1 MKMRVLLVVDL
12 QKEFSDNCGNYE
24 RILNYVKGNIANR
37 SKYDLVIAL
46 KCSNDMESSFVKYNA
61 WKKCLKYVEDLEFN
75 PDVIL
80 QKTSYGLLGYNVLSK
95 ENTYDIVGFNTD
107 ACVMKVALDLFDR
120 RYNFRVLTKYCY
132 SSSGQEWHEI
142 GIKTMKHLMKDAIIV

>member
-1 MKMRVLLVVDL
+1 MRVLLVVDL

-61 WKKCLKYVEDLEFN
+61 WKECLKSVEDLEFN

-80 QKTSYGLLGYNVLSK
+80 QKTSYGLVGYNVL
-95 ENTYDIVGFNTD
+95 
-107 ACVMKVALDLFDR
+107 
-120 RYNFRVLTKYCY
+120 
-132 SSSGQEWHEI
+132 
-142 GIKTMKHLMKDAIIV
+142 

>member
-1 MKMRVLLVVDL
+1 MKVLLVVDL
-12 QKEFSDNCGNYE
+12 QKEFRDNCGNYE

-46 KCSNDMESSFVKYNA
+46 KCSNSEKSSFIKYNV
-61 WKKCLKYVEDLEFN
+61 WEECLNSVEDLEFK

-80 QKTSYGLLGYNVLSK
+80 SKTSYGLVRYNVLSK
-95 ENTYDIVGFNTD
+95 ENTYDIIGFDTD

-120 RYNFRVLTKYCY
+120 RYDFRVLTKYCY
-132 SSSGQEWHEI
+132 SSSGREWHEI
-142 GIKTMKHLMKDAIIV
+142 GIRTMKRLMKDAIIVD